1 MGKKGSWISAL
12 KRAFSPSSKEKVI
25 NSPEKKNV
33 KHKRRWGLGRPNHG
47 ESRTRI
53 PLKREPS
60 SIEKILGDAERLQI
74 PFQQSRE
81 AVQRPQLH
89 KTTELP
95 LPNERQVQRP
105 QLPVLQH
112 VSNANKS
119 SLPVPPQKEVQRQHV
134 PPQPRIRNR
143 KTLENKPLAVRNQFE
158 IATTKIQ
165 AAYRG
170 YMARRN
176 YRALKGLVRL
186 QRLVKGQG
194 VMNQTANAMRCMQM
208 LVRIK
213 SQVQSWRLQKA
224 EEAQSR
230 QQHRTPRMS
239 EFESGFGKWSFTQ
252 SEAGQHEEW
261 DDSVLT
267 KVEME
272 ARMRRKVEA
281 IIKRERALAY
291 AYSHQLSK
299 AVPKSALMD
308 IGASSSAASVVPWLW
323 NWFERHLPT
332 AAATT
337 RAPPTPTTAAHATP
351 RSSRPPPPAK
361 HVRDDE
367 SLTSC
372 PPFTAAAAATPRY
385 MAHTASAKAKSRP
398 QTAASSRGVRPSTA
412 AVETPKRRFSFAM
425 TPGGGG
431 GASMRWG
438 GREVGIGVVG
448 IGRHRSMRSVGE
460 LSVDSAVSLP
470 AVVGGSRRHY
480 FK

>member
-1 MGKKGSWISAL
+1 MGKKGNWISAL
-12 KRAFSPSSKEKVI
+12 KRVFSPSSKEK
-25 NSPEKKNV
+25 SPEKKDV
-33 KHKRRWGLGRPNHG
+33 KHKRRWGLGRPKHG
-47 ESRTRI
+47 ESKTRI

-81 AVQRPQLH
+81 AAQRPQLH

-134 PPQPRIRNR
+134 LPQPRIRNR
-143 KTLENKPLAVRNQFE
+143 KTLENMPSTVRNRFE
-158 IATTKIQ
+158 IAATKIQ

-208 LVRIK
+208 LVRVQ
-213 SQVQSWRLQKA
+213 SQIQSWRLQKV

-230 QQHRTPRMS
+230 QQHRTPRIS
-239 EFESGFGKWSFTQ
+239 EFESSFSKWSFTQ

-267 KVEME
+267 KEEME

-332 AAATT
+332 ATTT
-337 RAPPTPTTAAHATP
+337 RAPPTPATAAHATL
-351 RSSRPPPPAK
+351 RSSKPPPPAK
-361 HVRDDE
+361 HARDDE

-372 PPFTAAAAATPRY
+372 PPFTVAAAVATPRY
-385 MAHTASAKAKSRP
+385 MAHTASAKAKARP
-398 QTAASSRGVRPSTA
+398 QTAGSARGARPSTA
-412 AVETPKRRFSFAM
+412 AAETSKRRFSFAM
-425 TPGGGG
+425 TPGGGSG
-431 GASMRWG
+431 GGGSMRWG
-438 GREVGIGVVG
+438 GREVGVGGVG
-448 IGRHRSMRSVGE
+448 IGRHRSMKSVGE

-470 AVVGGSRRHY
+470 AVVGGNRRHY

>member
-33 KHKRRWGLGRPNHG
+33 KHKRRWGLGRPKHG
-47 ESRTRI
+47 ESRI

-81 AVQRPQLH
+81 VVQRQQLR
-89 KTTELP
+89 KTAEHP

-143 KTLENKPLAVRNQFE
+143 KTLENMPS
-158 IATTKIQ
+158 T
-165 AAYRG
+165 
-170 YMARRN
+170 ARRN

-208 LVRIK
+208 LVRIQ

-239 EFESGFGKWSFTQ
+239 EFESGFSKWSFTQ
-252 SEAGQHEEW
+252 SEAGQNEEW

-267 KVEME
+267 KEEME

-308 IGASSSAASVVPWLW
+308 MGVSSSAASVVPWLW

-332 AAATT
+332 TT

-351 RSSRPPPPAK
+351 RSSKPPPPAK
-361 HVRDDE
+361 HARDDE

-372 PPFTAAAAATPRY
+372 PLFTAAAAAATPRY
-385 MAHTASAKAKSRP
+385 MAHTASAKAKARP

-412 AVETPKRRFSFAM
+412 AAETPKRRFSFAM
-425 TPGGGG
+425 TPDGGGG
-431 GASMRWG
+431 GSMRWG
-438 GREVGIGVVG
+438 GREVGVGVVG

-480 FK
+480 YK